1 MRRTG
6 SVNRRQS
13 TIAWE
18 GCSGQKRRGQQ
29 NKTQHE
35 ANKRLNNQKKLAK
48 SSNKAS
54 ALSHTLLN
62 LTGQADFHR
71 KPASFLMEAINQ
83 GEEDEEEEG
92 Q

>member
-1 MRRTG
+1 MRAKKYKTLRK
-6 SVNRRQS
+6 
-13 TIAWE
+13 
-18 GCSGQKRRGQQ
+18 QK
-29 NKTQHE
+29 
-35 ANKRLNNQKKLAK
+35 KKLAK

-83 GEEDEEEEG
+83 GEEDEDEEEEEEEEEEG

>member
-1 MRRTG
+1 MFRSKETRATKQ
-6 SVNRRQS
+6 N
-13 TIAWE
+13 TT
-18 GCSGQKRRGQQ
+18 RGQQ
-29 NKTQHE
+29 KTEQP
-35 ANKRLNNQKKLAK
+35 KKLAK

-71 KPASFLMEAINQ
+71 KPTSFLMEAINQ
-83 GEEDEEEEG
+83 GEEEEEEEEEEG